1 MGHDVFVAGDADC
14 WGSLVFLLSF
24 LIMLL
29 CTLCIAFVI
38 PFATLG
44 VVASHHHEISD
55 KSMLCSFLHQ
65 SAGTHFV
72 YLWGR
77 VGGGVLLPYQGWA
90 SCWMPPVM
98 RSMLVSL
105 ACFSNVGLC
114 GAVSAVVG
122 VLIISVAW
130 LGTVL
135 SRVFDATQCC
145 GLSAGVKIHKRHFCF
160 AFWEYFFLVAAGVG
174 TILAWMDWSFFS
186 QMGGW
191 GKGQRGCVHS

>member
-1 MGHDVFVAGDADC
+1 MSHDVFVAGDADC

-55 KSMLCSFLHQ
+55 KI
-65 SAGTHFV
+65 
-72 YLWGR
+72 
-77 VGGGVLLPYQGWA
+77 
-90 SCWMPPVM
+90 
-98 RSMLVSL
+98 
-105 ACFSNVGLC
+105 
-114 GAVSAVVG
+114 SAVVG

-191 GKGQRGCVHS
+191 GKAYLISVTIGFGLLTALGLLWLIGLAIYYALRLCCSRR